1 MPSHARYRSEVRDSV
16 IAALSYV
23 FNGLRRLGGDVT
35 ALVGWVVSVIL
46 VHDPPAIARPGV
58 CYLADRPIGGL
69 GSVGQRERFGHVVA
83 RPFLAVDVHRREDG
97 CVEPG
102 LQVGVISLQAVYI
115 FLLGRQLT
123 VEPCVDA
130 VGDWKNVIH
139 GHILRSPSPIGM
151 LRRVLSQLLG
161 DALVHLL
168 LAFLSRFAALSCPMW
183 TLIRCLS

>member
-69 GSVGQRERFGHVVA
+69 VSVGPREQCGNFGACPVRA
-83 RPFLAVDVHRREDG
+83 GDVKRRENG

-102 LQVGVISLQAVYI
+102 LQVGV
-115 FLLGRQLT
+115 
-123 VEPCVDA
+123 
-130 VGDWKNVIH
+130 
-139 GHILRSPSPIGM
+139 
-151 LRRVLSQLLG
+151 
-161 DALVHLL
+161 
-168 LAFLSRFAALSCPMW
+168 
-183 TLIRCLS
+183 